1 MNLALIIYYTY
12 LAIFGFVLYYGVAW
26 VYVKIGRFVLDY
38 LFVPAFSP
46 LLFFNWN
53 YIKRNSEF
61 NANKNHIAI
70 VLCNNYMPERMLVY
84 REDIPKLI
92 KYFKKNKWPYKVY
105 FRTDKN
111 KLKDIIQNKKTSII
125 YIVGHGQRHGVKTG
139 KKEMTYYCEFQK
151 SPKKKFIA
159 QLHCNHLGGKSLVEY
174 LSEKSVNG
182 FVTNKM
188 LSSFGLNKFIDKVTK
203 GEVHNAP

>member
-1 MNLALIIYYTY
+1 MNLALIIYYVY
-12 LAIFGFVLYYGVAW
+12 LGIFVFILYYVIARI
-26 VYVKIGRFVLDY
+26 YVKIGKFVLDY

-53 YIKRNSEF
+53 YIKRNPEF
-61 NANKNHIAI
+61 DSNKNHIAI
-70 VLCNNYMPERMLVY
+70 VLCNDYMPERMLVY

-92 KYFKKNKWPYKVY
+92 KYFKKKEWPYKVY

-111 KLKDIIQNKKTSII
+111 KLKSIIQNKKTTIVYII
-125 YIVGHGQRHGVKTG
+125 GHGQRHGVKTG
-139 KKEMTYYCEFQK
+139 NKEMTYYCEFQE

-174 LSEKSVNG
+174 LSENSVSG

-188 LSSFGLNKFIDKVTK
+188 LFSFGLNRFIEKVTK
-203 GEVHNAP
+203 GEVHGAP